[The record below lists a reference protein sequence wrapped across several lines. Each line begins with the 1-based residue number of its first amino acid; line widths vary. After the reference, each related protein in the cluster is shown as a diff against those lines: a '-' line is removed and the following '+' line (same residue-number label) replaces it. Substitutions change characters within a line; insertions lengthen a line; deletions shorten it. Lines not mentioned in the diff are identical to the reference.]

1 MLLFLLRFPFDASS
15 YYCFALDCLC
25 PLLLLFFFLC
35 IIIVVLPMFYDLFL
49 GCFLFIIFSPLSFVS
64 PVLGCPVMT
73 NKGWWLAGKG
83 CSLLVG
89 GPWFENNVFLWFCYD
104 FTMSLLWV
112 SSSRSM
118 ASWHLCHPDALGR
131 DGLGDG
137 WHWGWDAREGPW
149 MTQLWHSGELG
160 GTAWCWFST

>member
-35 IIIVVLPMFYDLFL
+35 IIIVVLLIFYDLFL

-89 GPWFENNVFLWFCYD
+89 GPWFENNVFL
-104 FTMSLLWV
+104 
-112 SSSRSM
+112 
-118 ASWHLCHPDALGR
+118 
-131 DGLGDG
+131 
-137 WHWGWDAREGPW
+137 
-149 MTQLWHSGELG
+149 
-160 GTAWCWFST
+160 